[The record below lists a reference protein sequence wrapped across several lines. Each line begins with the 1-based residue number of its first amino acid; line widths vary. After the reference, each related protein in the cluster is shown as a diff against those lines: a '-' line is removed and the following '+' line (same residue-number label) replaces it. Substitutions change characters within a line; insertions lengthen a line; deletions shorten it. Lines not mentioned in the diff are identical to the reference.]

1 MNDRLRTPAARA
13 ALALALVLVPATT
26 AAAAPKKHY
35 YVEIEVA
42 ADKTSGGPKE
52 LGETTVKAM
61 AAELAKNPMYV
72 VAAPGDGAPP
82 PTDEAARKAWL
93 KTKGLTGLSLQITL
107 SKLAEKKETDHV
119 TLTYEIS
126 ALLITRPGGWMIITT
141 KGIGEAE
148 GTSRKTLI
156 ESCVEGA
163 VTGAAENLTA
173 HLLKKPVEDK
183 PK

>member
-1 MNDRLRTPAARA
+1 MNQRLRTRA
-13 ALALALVLVPATT
+13 ALAAVALLPLLAATAVT
-26 AAAAPKKHY
+26 AGPKKRY
-35 YVEIEVA
+35 YVEIEIA

-52 LGETTVKAM
+52 LGDSTAKAM
-61 AAELAKNPMYV
+61 AAELAKNPLYV
-72 VAAPGDGAPP
+72 VGAPGDGAPP
-82 PTDEAARKAWL
+82 PTDEPARRAWL

-107 SKLAEKKETDHV
+107 SKLSEKKEPDHV

-148 GTSRKTLI
+148 GTSRKSLI

-163 VTGAAENLTA
+163 VAGAAENLTA